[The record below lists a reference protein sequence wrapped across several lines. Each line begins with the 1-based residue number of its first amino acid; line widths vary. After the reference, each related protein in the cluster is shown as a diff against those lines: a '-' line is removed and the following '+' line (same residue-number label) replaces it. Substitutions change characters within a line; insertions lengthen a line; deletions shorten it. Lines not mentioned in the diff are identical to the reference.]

1 MSADPTTLLGTI
13 ASLQLK
19 QVDKETQL
27 EADEEEERK
36 KKKYEQSQVQDGG
49 FTDFT
54 DWNTVER
61 PRTTDFGARD
71 NQYLSAMAISGD
83 DYLRYQA
90 RLNPY
95 QQKKFKEEEIKS
107 LLDIK

>member
-19 QVDKETQL
+19 QQDKLAQK
-27 EADEEEERK
+27 EAEEEEERK
-36 KKKYEQSQVQDGG
+36 QKKYEQSQIQDGG

-54 DWNTVER
+54 DWNKVER

-71 NQYLSAMAISGD
+71 NQYLSALSISGD

-95 QQKKFKEEEIKS
+95 QQTKFKEAEIKS
-107 LLDIK
+107 LLK